1 MCKIG
6 KRLEYMQNE
15 MIDLINSIGL
25 DKAAELVA
33 EYLNQKILSE
43 DVAMQFILEELEAA
57 SKGNDT
63 AQLFAKTSGFDK
75 DDYEDSMNNSFEQVD
90 GKNGPQQELLN
101 LCMMLYPN
109 QDLMVELR
117 IRVVD
122 HIMKIWELGK
132 YAAINNEIRLIDL
145 VVKRYDLEEGV
156 FANIN
161 NDLNDAISE
170 NTDILLK
177 MAYGYARRVAAAGLY
192 LQGIFNRDNYDHAVN
207 IFKSLQLSTG
217 QSREF
222 QEKAY
227 EQAIEFL
234 QNYDNRFNKIFN
246 SHIISSI
253 ELNQAINAYESDLY
267 FTDEQI
273 FDYFTTK

>member
-1 MCKIG
+1 M
-6 KRLEYMQNE
+6 NE
-15 MIDLINSIGL
+15 MLKTIKELGL
-25 DKAAELVA
+25 DKTAELLS
-33 EYLNQKILSE
+33 EYINQKIISE
-43 DVAMQFILEELEAA
+43 DIAIQFILEELEAA
-57 SKGNDT
+57 SQGNQN
-63 AQLFAKTSGFDK
+63 ARLFASTSGFDE
-75 DDYEDSMNNSFEQVD
+75 DDYKGAMYNSFEEVD
-90 GKNGPQQELLN
+90 GENGPQQEILN
-101 LCMMLYPN
+101 MCMRLYPN
-109 QDLMVELR
+109 QELMTELR
-117 IRVVD
+117 IKTVD

-132 YAAINNEIRLIDL
+132 YAEINKKIRLVDL
-145 VVKRYDLEEGV
+145 VVKKYDLEEGI